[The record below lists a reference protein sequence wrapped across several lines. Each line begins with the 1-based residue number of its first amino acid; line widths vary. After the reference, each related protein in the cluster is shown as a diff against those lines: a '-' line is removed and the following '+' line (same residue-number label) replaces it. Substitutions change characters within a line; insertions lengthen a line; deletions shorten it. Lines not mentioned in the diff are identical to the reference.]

1 MKKHLISALLALLLL
16 LCLPLS
22 AAAAH
27 PVPDLTRKG
36 SITITM
42 KYKGKPVSGGSLN
55 LYKVGD
61 VHEDDGNYSFVPVKG
76 LEALDY
82 SDIQSPDL
90 AKSAAKAVEEK
101 KIAAVK
107 TVTIGSNGTAEFSD
121 LALGLYLVAQKTAAS
136 GYKMTASFL
145 VSVPYLEDGAYV
157 YNVKADPKTDL
168 EREVKPTPTQKPSTP
183 SGGGK
188 LPQTGQ
194 LWWPVPVLICMGLG
208 CIAVGLIR
216 RREGSER
223 NGAHSGFIWGCC

>member
-216 RREGSER
+216 RREGSE
-223 NGAHSGFIWGCC
+223 

>member
-42 KYKGKPVSGGSLN
+42 KYKGKPVSGGTLA
-55 LYKVGD
+55 LYRVGD

-90 AKSAAKAVEEK
+90 AKAAANAVEEK
-101 KIAAVK
+101 K
-107 TVTIGSNGTAEFSD
+107 S
-121 LALGLYLVAQKTAAS
+121 
-136 GYKMTASFL
+136 
-145 VSVPYLEDGAYV
+145 P
-157 YNVKADPKTDL
+157 PKK
-168 EREVKPTPTQKPSTP
+168 R
-183 SGGGK
+183 
-188 LPQTGQ
+188 
-194 LWWPVPVLICMGLG
+194 
-208 CIAVGLIR
+208 
-216 RREGSER
+216 
-223 NGAHSGFIWGCC
+223 

>member
-1 MKKHLISALLALLLL
+1 MKKQLFSAMVALLLL

-22 AAAAH
+22 ASAH
-27 PVPDLTRKG
+27 PVPDLTKKG

-61 VHEDDGNYSFVPVKG
+61 VHEDDGNYSFVPVMG

-82 SDIQSPDL
+82 SDIQSPEL

-107 TVTIGSNGTAEFSD
+107 TVTIGSSGTAEFRD
-121 LALGLYLVAQKTAAS
+121 LALGLYLVVQKTAAS
-136 GYKMTASFL
+136 GYKMTDSFL
-145 VSVPYLEDGAYV
+145 VSVPYMENGAYV
-157 YNVKADPKTDL
+157 YNVKADPKTGL
-168 EREVKPTPTQKPSTP
+168 EREVVPAPTEKPSTP
-183 SGGGK
+183 SGGGSK

-216 RREGSER
+216 RREGSV
-223 NGAHSGFIWGCC
+223 

>member
-168 EREVKPTPTQKPSTP
+168 EREVVPAPTEKPSTP

-208 CIAVGLIR
+208 CIAVGLFR
-216 RREGSER
+216 RREGSE
-223 NGAHSGFIWGCC
+223 

>member
-61 VHEDDGNYSFVPVKG
+61 VHEDDGNYSFVLVKG

-216 RREGSER
+216 RREGSE
-223 NGAHSGFIWGCC
+223 

>member
-82 SDIQSPDL
+82 SGIQSPDL

-208 CIAVGLIR
+208 CIAVGLIH
-216 RREGSER
+216 RREGSE
-223 NGAHSGFIWGCC
+223 

>member
-42 KYKGKPVSGGSLN
+42 KYKGKPVSGGTLA
-55 LYKVGD
+55 LYRVGD

-90 AKSAAKAVEEK
+90 AKAAAKAVEEK
-101 KIAAVK
+101 KIAAEK
-107 TVTIGSNGTAEFSD
+107 TVTIGSSGTAEFSD

-216 RREGSER
+216 RREGSE
-223 NGAHSGFIWGCC
+223 